1 MTDDQVQDLK
11 DFMATTIRN
20 EVNYAVDTEVR
31 TVVKEEVRTIV
42 QDELAPVRQE
52 LADLTRSVGEA
63 LSISTDVLQEE
74 IDAHD
79 VRITRLEAAA

>member
-42 QDELAPVRQE
+42 
-52 LADLTRSVGEA
+52 
-63 LSISTDVLQEE
+63 
-74 IDAHD
+74 
-79 VRITRLEAAA
+79 